1 MQVPIVDQIA
11 AHDYQVHALLMLL
24 IEVAHGTPSLV

>member
-1 MQVPIVDQIA
+1 MQVLVVDQIA

-24 IEVAHGTPSLV
+24 VEVAHGTPGLV